1 MKKAIVVGALAAGL
15 ATSFTV
21 SAQAAEIKVGLL
33 LPYSSVYAS
42 LGKEIEAGFRL
53 ALKHYA
59 GDLGDTKIVIVK
71 ADTEVK
77 PPVGLAKAK
86 KLVLQDKVDVMVGVV
101 SSGVLGAIR
110 DFVDGSKTPLIVAN
124 AGNDKMTGAKCSPYV
139 IRVSFSNSQISRPMG
154 PYLAGK
160 GVKTA
165 YVMASDYAAGRQMIA
180 SFRKGFEASGGK
192 IVGEAFT
199 PFRKTKDFGPYLI
212 AAKAAKP
219 DAIYVFYA
227 GGEAINYVKQYASFG
242 LKSTVPLYGAG
253 FLTSPLYVQVEG
265 KAAAGVTAALHY
277 VPTIDTPEN
286 ARFQK
291 DFQAA
296 QGRIGSEFAVQ
307 GYDAGR
313 MVVEAIKAS
322 GGDKAKF
329 KAQIGKT
336 AFTGPR
342 GPLKIDPATN
352 NVIQNIYIFENVMK
366 DGKITQVIKSV
377 SKNVQDPVNGCVM

>member
-1 MKKAIVVGALAAGL
+1 MKKVIAVGIMAAGL
-15 ATSFTV
+15 AASV
-21 SAQAAEIKVGLL
+21 SANATELKVGLL

-53 ALKHYA
+53 ALKHHG
-59 GDLGDTKIVIVK
+59 GDLGGNTIVIVK
-71 ADTEVK
+71 EDTEVK

-86 KLVLQDKVDVMVGVV
+86 KLVLQDKVDVLVGVV

-110 DFVDGSKTPLIVAN
+110 DFVHGAKIPLIVAN
-124 AGNDKMTGAKCSPYV
+124 AGNDHMTGSKCSPYV
-139 IRVSFSNSQISRPMG
+139 IRVSFSNSQINRPMG
-154 PYLAGK
+154 AYLTSQGI
-160 GVKTA
+160 KTA
-165 YVMASDYAAGRQMIA
+165 YVMAPDYSAGHQMIE
-180 SFRKGFEASGGK
+180 SFKKGFEATGGK

-242 LKSTVPLYGAG
+242 LKSSVPLYGAG
-253 FLTSPLYVQVEG
+253 FLTSPLYVHVEG
-265 KAAAGVTAALHY
+265 EAAAGVIGALHY

-286 ARFQK
+286 ALFQK
-291 DFQAA
+291 DFMAE

-313 MVVEAIKAS
+313 LVVEAAKAS
-322 GGDKAKF
+322 GGDVAEF
-329 KAQIGKT
+329 RAQIGKT
-336 AFTGPR
+336 SFIGPR
-342 GPLKIDPATN
+342 GPLRIDPATN

-377 SKNVQDPVNGCVM
+377 SKNVQDPVNGCSM

>member
-1 MKKAIVVGALAAGL
+1 MRKNIAIGVMAAGL
-15 ATSFTV
+15 IAST
-21 SAQAAEIKVGLL
+21 SAQATEFKVGLL

-53 ALKHYA
+53 ALKHHA
-59 GDLGDTKIVIVK
+59 DGLGSHTVIVVRE
-71 ADTEVK
+71 DTEVK

-110 DFVDGSKTPLIVAN
+110 DFVHGSKTPLIVAN
-124 AGNDKMTGAKCSPYV
+124 AGNDHMTGARCSPYV
-139 IRVSFSNSQISRPMG
+139 VRVSFSNSQINRPMG
-154 PYLAGK
+154 AYLASK
-160 GVKTA
+160 GIKKA
-165 YVMASDYAAGRQMIA
+165 YVMAPDYAAGHQMIA

-227 GGEAINYVKQYASFG
+227 GGEAINYVKQYANFG
-242 LKSTVPLYGAG
+242 LKSSVPLFGAG
-253 FLTSPLYVQVEG
+253 FLTSPLYVHVEG
-265 KAAAGVTAALHY
+265 KAAVGVTGSLHY

-286 ARFQK
+286 KRFQT
-291 DFQAA
+291 DFQAEH
-296 QGRIGSEFAVQ
+296 GRIGSEFAVQ

-313 MVVEAIKAS
+313 LVVEAVRAS
-322 GGDKAKF
+322 GGDVATF

-336 AFTGPR
+336 PFKGPR

-377 SKNVQDPVNGCVM
+377 SENVQDPINGCSM

>member
-1 MKKAIVVGALAAGL
+1 VL
-15 ATSFTV
+15 
-21 SAQAAEIKVGLL
+21 LL

-59 GDLGDTKIVIVK
+59 QDLGDDKITLVK
-71 ADTEVK
+71 EDTEVK

-101 SSGVLGAIR
+101 SSGVLGAMR
-110 DFVDGSKTPLIVAN
+110 DFVHASKTPLIVAN
-124 AGNDKMTGAKCSPYV
+124 AGNDLMTGVKCSPYV
-139 IRVSFSNSQISRPMG
+139 VRVSFSNSQINRPMG

-160 GVKTA
+160 GIKKV
-165 YVMASDYAAGRQMIA
+165 YVMAPDYAAGRQMIT
-180 SFRKGFEASGGK
+180 SFRKGFEAAGGE
-192 IVGEAFT
+192 IIGEAFT

-242 LKSTVPLYGAG
+242 LKSSVPLYGAG

-265 KAAAGVTAALHY
+265 EAAVGITGALHY

-286 ARFQK
+286 IRFQK
-291 DFQAA
+291 DFQAE
-296 QGRIGSEFAVQ
+296 QGRVGSEFAVQ

-313 MVVEAIKAS
+313 LVVEAAKAA
-322 GGDKAKF
+322 GGDPAKF
-329 KAQIGKT
+329 KAMIGKT
-336 AFTGPR
+336 SFTGPPTTSFR
-342 GPLKIDPATN
+342 TSTSLKT
-352 NVIQNIYIFENVMK
+352 
-366 DGKITQVIKSV
+366 
-377 SKNVQDPVNGCVM
+377 